1 MSKKKF
7 FTLIHGDAVH
17 IAPETRVISAEAIS
31 TAADAKEVLERVL
44 EDAEQYRQEVVK
56 ECETLKE
63 KAQKDG
69 FEEGYSQWIDR
80 VAELEAEIKRV
91 RSEVEKQV
99 LPVAL
104 KVAKKIV
111 NRELETSKTAIL
123 DIIKNTLK
131 TVSQHKKVNLYVNP
145 DDFEVVEADRKELAK
160 IFEELEA
167 LSIRPRNDVT
177 EGGCVIET
185 EGGIINAQ
193 LENQWLILERAFDK
207 MMQATPSEPAKEEK

>member
-7 FTLIHGDAVH
+7 FTLIHGGAVH
-17 IAPETRVISAEAIS
+17 VAPETRVISAEAFS
-31 TAADAKEVLERVL
+31 TAADAKEMLDRVI

-63 KAQKDG
+63 RAQKEG
-69 FEEGYSQWIDR
+69 FEMGYSQWVDR
-80 VAELEAEIKRV
+80 VTELEAEIKRV
-91 RSEVEKQV
+91 QAEVEKQV

-104 KVAKKIV
+104 KAAKKIV
-111 NRELETSKTAIL
+111 NRELETSKSTIL

-131 TVSQHKKVNLYVNP
+131 TVSQHKKINLYVNP
-145 DDFEVVEADRKELAK
+145 DDFEVVERDRKELAK

-167 LSIRPRNDVT
+167 LSIQPRKDVT
-177 EGGCVIET
+177 PGGCVVET

-207 MMQATPSEPAKEEK
+207 MMQAEAIEPVKE